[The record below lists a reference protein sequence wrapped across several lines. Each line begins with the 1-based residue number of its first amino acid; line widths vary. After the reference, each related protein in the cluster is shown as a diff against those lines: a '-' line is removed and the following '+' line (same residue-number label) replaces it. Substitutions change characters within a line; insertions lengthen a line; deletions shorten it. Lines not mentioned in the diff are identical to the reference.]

1 MAAHASR
8 CCRVQVF
15 RAGAAE
21 NVLGPQLL
29 SRANRAGASVAA
41 LPMSIRMLPIAVLP
55 CSNAIDATLLSLQ
68 GMPVTN
74 TILPLAD
81 GPIIRVPV
89 RACPEMQSARLPT

>member
-8 CCRVQVF
+8 CCRAQVF
-15 RAGAAE
+15 RAGPAE
-21 NVLGPQLL
+21 NDLGPQLL

-41 LPMSIRMLPIAVLP
+41 LPLSIRVLPIAVLP

-68 GMPVTN
+68 GTPVTN

-81 GPIIRVPV
+81 GPIIRAAVP
-89 RACPEMQSARLPT
+89 RMPRMRSARLP